1 MENKRDSL
9 SRAIKTISEAKEK
22 VSQILSTS
30 LYDIIVNS
38 YDDALMLAYFDNIEK
53 CLDLNFPSLDPI
65 LVKRFMAKIKEME
78 QRIEVLNKEEID
90 AARLLSFE
98 VPSIEED
105 SNSDEEEDKV
115 NDEVVVDEGDNDND
129 NGNDNP
135 DDDDQGRVP
144 ATMRVVTMILM
155 EGITVTF
162 LGLWMMS
169 TLILPPM
176 RRARLKSM
184 IPLITKEKC

>member
-1 MENKRDSL
+1 
-9 SRAIKTISEAKEK
+9 
-22 VSQILSTS
+22 
-30 LYDIIVNS
+30 
-38 YDDALMLAYFDNIEK
+38 MLAYFDNIEK